1 MTLRLSGH
9 IINEVWLS
17 LCSSLLCVLRDNGA
31 VKNLA
36 ILSLKPLLY
45 RTWTIVLLDLLIYFT
60 IKLESLTNAS
70 DASTE
75 LILQFPCKLEKKPLR
90 CIVHEN
96 LRIPTTFFSRI
107 KTHSDQINYLTCK
120 AMLIE
125 YNVLKCNLIL

>member
-36 ILSLKPLLY
+36 ILSLEPLLY

-75 LILQFPCKLEKKPLR
+75 LILQFPCKLEKKTLR